1 MLSLKSKSYFCMPGS
16 PSILTAALLHCLH
29 VVAALVRMTLAGQL
43 IEVVIVVCLTLA
55 ACHHRK
61 TAFSHANA
69 LTKSNVDWEKAGA
82 VTPVKNQLF
91 CGSCWAFS
99 ATGDCSNSILVAFS
113 VGTMLWLH
121 VWLLFLRYL
130 NRSKGRKGIF
140 LPALACWPKP

>member
-1 MLSLKSKSYFCMPGS
+1 M
-16 PSILTAALLHCLH
+16 
-29 VVAALVRMTLAGQL
+29 LAGQL
-43 IEVVIVVCLTLA
+43 IEVVTVVRLTLA
-55 ACHHRK
+55 ACHRRK

-99 ATGDCSNSILVAFS
+99 ATGDCYNSSLAFS
-113 VGTMLWLH
+113 VGMMLWLH
-121 VWLLFLRYL
+121 VSLLALRNM
-130 NRSKGRKGIF
+130 NRSIGRKGTL